1 MTHLG
6 FARRERYPTD
16 EPTLFSRS
24 LSSDDF
30 GSLANMHSTDDDSDS
45 DDTSTS
51 FFSFDHTSGTVIR
64 RPKYTAPGMRLRR
77 RPKRRRGYS
86 QEHFSDNDAIDQM
99 IDSSADTSASQQ
111 IVQGKEQDDQS
122 YHIEQS
128 VKAARC
134 LDRGFST
141 CNVAKVTKN
150 VISRRRSF
158 SPQYGCLDQSCPF
171 SASCPFSTFA
181 HPASSSVAPRS
192 APSPSFPT
200 TTDQFDGAGLNG
212 NALKQ
217 RNLFV
222 YPPQSA
228 DTCDANNATLGE
240 GMCGSNGNE
249 KIFAAD

>member
-1 MTHLG
+1 
-6 FARRERYPTD
+6 
-16 EPTLFSRS
+16 
-24 LSSDDF
+24 
-30 GSLANMHSTDDDSDS
+30 MHSTDDDSDS

-51 FFSFDHTSGTVIR
+51 LFSFDHTSGTEIR
-64 RPKYTAPGMRLRR
+64 RHKYTAPGMRLRR
-77 RPKRRRGYS
+77 RPKIRRGYS
-86 QEHFSDNDAIDQM
+86 QEHFSVDDAIDHM

-111 IVQGKEQDDQS
+111 TVQGKEQDDQS
-122 YHIEQS
+122 NDIEQS
-128 VKAARC
+128 MKTARC

-150 VISRRRSF
+150 VISRRRSY
-158 SPQYGCLDQSCPF
+158 SPEYGCLDQSCPF
-171 SASCPFSTFA
+171 SASGPFSTFA

-192 APSPSFPT
+192 APSPKFST
-200 TTDQFDGAGLNG
+200 ADQFDGAGLNG

-240 GMCGSNGNE
+240 EVCGSNGNE
-249 KIFAAD
+249 KIFAADQSASDCDGNLAGRGPVSNSPCCVFIDSE